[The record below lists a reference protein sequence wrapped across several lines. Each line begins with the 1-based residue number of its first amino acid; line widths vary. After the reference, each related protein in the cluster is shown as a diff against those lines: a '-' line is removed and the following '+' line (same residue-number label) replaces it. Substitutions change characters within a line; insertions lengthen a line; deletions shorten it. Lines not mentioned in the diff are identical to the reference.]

1 MVIYTVVK
9 GVYGWAMVLAPGF
22 FLSVVMY
29 GFTCTYQPGAYGVI
43 SHTHGNVEG
52 YLLEPSLLVRF
63 SHFH

>member
-22 FLSVVMY
+22 FLSVAMY

-43 SHTHGNVEG
+43 SYTHGNGEG
-52 YLLEPSLLVRF
+52 YLLEPFSLVRF
-63 SHFH
+63 PCFN